1 MAIPLSIER
10 NIAQPGIEQANFVK
24 YLTEANLPISNSKT
38 IAYQSLYHL
47 VVTETSPG
55 VTSTTAKFFTG
66 AYDQALTNFP
76 GNSFVLPQ
84 SQHFLVTDI
93 QAGRWQGGENVTTVS
108 SLQKGFVSGPSSQGV
123 NDANSK
129 TIVNSTYTFT
139 VNGIVQQ
146 KDIPLAEFDNSLVT
160 QQRGRFS
167 LSQPI
172 LIPAQS
178 DLSLTVTAKGSGNL
192 SPFPSGG
199 RECGLWFELIG
210 IGLI

>member
-38 IAYQSLYHL
+38 IAYQSLYHV
-47 VVTETSPG
+47 VVTETAG
-55 VTSTTAKFFTG
+55 AVTSTTAKFFTG
-66 AYDQALTNFP
+66 AYDQSLTNFP
-76 GNSFVLPQ
+76 GNTFVLPQ

-93 QAGRWQGGENVTTVS
+93 QAGTWTGAETSNTFADLR
-108 SLQKGFVSGPSSQGV
+108 KGFLAPNSQSV
-123 NDANSK
+123 NNTNVN

-139 VNGIVQQ
+139 VNGIVMQ
-146 KDIPLAEFDNSLVT
+146 KDIPLAEFDNTLVT
-160 QQRGRFS
+160 QQRGRFT

-178 DLSLTVTAKGSGNL
+178 DLSLVVTAKGTGNL
-192 SPFPSGG
+192 SPNPGGG
-199 RECGLWFELIG
+199 RQTGLWFELLG

>member
-47 VVTETSPG
+47 VVTETAGG

-76 GNSFVLPQ
+76 GNTFVLPQ

-93 QAGRWQGGENVTTVS
+93 QMGTWLGSEESLTVQSLRKGIVSGENSQDVNNGNVS
-108 SLQKGFVSGPSSQGV
+108 
-123 NDANSK
+123 

-139 VNGIVQQ
+139 VNGIVMQ
-146 KDIPLAEFDNSLVT
+146 KDIPLAEFDNALVT

-167 LSQPI
+167 LSQPV

-178 DLSLTVTAKGSGNL
+178 DLSLTVTAKGTGSL
-192 SPFPSGG
+192 SPAPGSGVN
-199 RECGLWFELIG
+199 CGLWFELIG